1 MNINIYEKLIKDN
14 EWIIYEFIKKYSN
27 KYNCDDLYQAGSIG
41 LIKAFNNYKTGSTV
55 KFSSYAYKYVLGEI
69 IKCISNDRN
78 IKVSDEYVTIYKK
91 YLNVKKI
98 LTNKYNR
105 EVTFKEICNFMQI
118 DESTL
123 LNIIESISFTKSIDE
138 EAFNYGN
145 DFRKEID
152 DKILIQ
158 EELESLDEF
167 DKSLIQY
174 RYFDGLTQ
182 SETANVLGVSQVK
195 VSRCEK
201 LILTK
206 MKNSICS

>member
-1 MNINIYEKLIKDN
+1 MKINIYEKLIKDN

>member
-105 EVTFKEICNFMQI
+105 EVTYKEICNFMQI